1 MIQRIQ
7 TLYLLLIFLVANL
20 MLFLNPR
27 FASFRQQDNPAK
39 VSVEV
44 HFITNTTY
52 NAADQGVNNPKLL
65 NFILIVAL
73 GLSALLAV
81 FLYKHIAIQKKICI
95 YGVIASFV
103 LLGILFFD
111 YYNIAGQRNN
121 IPSYPGFHLVWPI
134 ACAVFGF
141 LAWTAIRRDE
151 ELIKGM
157 DRIR

>member
-7 TLYLLLIFLVANL
+7 TLYLLLVFVVSSI

-44 HFITNTTY
+44 QFVSNTTY
-52 NAADQGVNNPKLL
+52 NATDVGVDNPKLL
-65 NFILIVAL
+65 NLILIVAL
-73 GLSALLAV
+73 GLGAVVAV
-81 FLYKHIAIQKKICI
+81 FLYKHTVVQRKICI
-95 YGVIASFV
+95 YSVIASFV
-103 LLGILFFD
+103 LLAILFFD

-134 ACAVFGF
+134 VCAVFGF
-141 LAWTAIRRDE
+141 LAWSAIRRDE
-151 ELIKGM
+151 DLIKGM